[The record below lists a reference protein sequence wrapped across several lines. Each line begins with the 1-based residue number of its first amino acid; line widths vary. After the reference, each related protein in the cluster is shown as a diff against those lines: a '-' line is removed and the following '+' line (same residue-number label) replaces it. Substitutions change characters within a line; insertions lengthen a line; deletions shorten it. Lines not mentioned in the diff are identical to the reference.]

1 MLYRPSS
8 HHHSSID
15 HPRSIRL
22 DTRRIESFAHQSS
35 PKWIEWSK
43 RFALS
48 QFHRGND
55 RKERGELS
63 STSFSGSA
71 SSSATFQNN
80 RYSIPACRLAS
91 PPLSSASLIFPSVL
105 HVPTRCPR
113 PTKVWIIALCRRSGS
128 SRLAAGMTLGSNR
141 GSAPLSRAGE
151 SWRGG
156 ELVSLT
162 STKGR
167 GHSDGRTVTIR
178 RATRSNSGSRKFG
191 AVATVIL
198 KD

>member
-1 MLYRPSS
+1 MNRKDPLF
-8 HHHSSID
+8 HSFTGVTIEKNEGNFRAPPPRD
-15 HPRSIRL
+15 PHPPRLRSIV
-22 DTRRIESFAHQSS
+22 
-35 PKWIEWSK
+35 
-43 RFALS
+43 
-48 QFHRGND
+48 
-55 RKERGELS
+55 
-63 STSFSGSA
+63 
-71 SSSATFQNN
+71 QNN